1 MNPGAYS
8 AFRTGIT
15 PEEMDVFNSAM
26 GKLIGV
32 NYEPIA
38 VSTQVVEGMN
48 YRFLCNASIAYPNAA
63 AYTVLITIYR
73 PLDGPAHI
81 ESIEKI

>member
-1 MNPGAYS
+1 MNPGEYS
-8 AFRTGIT
+8 TFRTDIT
-15 PEEMDVFNSAM
+15 SEEMEVFNSSM
-26 GKLIGV
+26 GKIIGV

-38 VSTQVVEGMN
+38 VSTQVVAGMN
-48 YRFLCNASIAYPNAA
+48 YRFLCNAEITYPNAFK
-63 AYTVLITIYR
+63 YTVLITIYR